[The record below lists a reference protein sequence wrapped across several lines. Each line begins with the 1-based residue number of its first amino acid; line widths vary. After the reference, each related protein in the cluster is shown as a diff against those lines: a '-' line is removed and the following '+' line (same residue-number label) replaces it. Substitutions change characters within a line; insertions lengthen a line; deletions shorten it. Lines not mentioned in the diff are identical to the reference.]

1 MKLELND
8 EAARA
13 VVTQAL
19 LSQIS
24 PEERDKLI
32 VQAIQDLFS
41 SERGYVHRWKFVD
54 LFGEAIKETAQEI
67 IKEELARSERQSEL
81 RALVVSAV
89 SQALATNSE
98 GADKLRER
106 VGAHILRALTGGI

>member
-13 VVTQAL
+13 VVTHAL
-19 LSQIS
+19 LSKVS

-32 VQAIQDLFS
+32 VQAIQDL
-41 SERGYVHRWKFVD
+41 FVD

-67 IKEELARSERQSEL
+67 IKEELARSECQSEL

-106 VGAHILRALTGGI
+106 VGEHILRALTGRI